1 MLKYEFYYISQIVLF
16 IRYHKLLL
24 KQMPSGV
31 FNGISFQ
38 ITNCSVN
45 DFINQNQ
52 RIYTSSTLINEK
64 LTILT

>member
-1 MLKYEFYYISQIVLF
+1 
-16 IRYHKLLL
+16 
-24 KQMPSGV
+24 MPSGV

-38 ITNCSVN
+38 ITNSSVN

-52 RIYTSSTLINEK
+52 RIYTPSTLINEK